1 MSSHGKLM
9 IKLSATFFAVSMALI
24 PAQAIAKRG
33 GGYGGSYSPGTGSN
47 PSSHSVQGYVK
58 KDGSYIAPYRQSN
71 QDKSF
76 NNNWTTKGNSNLVTG
91 ADGTRITPPK
101 H

>member
-1 MSSHGKLM
+1 MKKIMTVLF
-9 IKLSATFFAVSMALI
+9 ISASMAII

-71 QDKSF
+71 QDF
-76 NNNWTTKGNSNLVTG
+76 PAWLPALQPG
-91 ADGTRITPPK
+91 
-101 H
+101 